1 MPRRC
6 GFGPRGFGNIGAE
19 MSELVDLDVISDLR
33 TSLGDDAVRSFAQRM
48 LAEMG
53 DLPPKLAA
61 LLADDD
67 LVSLVQVAHK
77 AAGSAAALGA
87 RSLQSTLKSVE
98 GAARANDAGTS
109 AQFVGAL
116 AGQVEMTA
124 EFFASILA
132 QD

>member
-1 MPRRC
+1 
-6 GFGPRGFGNIGAE
+6 
-19 MSELVDLDVISDLR
+19 MSDLVDLDVISDLR
-33 TSLGDDAVRSFAQRM
+33 ASLGDDAVRSFAQRM

-53 DLPPKLAA
+53 DLSPKLTA

-67 LVSLVQVAHK
+67 LPSLVQVAHK

-87 RSLQSTLKSVE
+87 RSLQATLKSIE
-98 GAARANDAGTS
+98 GAARANDAGS
-109 AQFVGAL
+109 GAQYVAAL
-116 AGQVEMTA
+116 AGQVDMTA